1 MDVLQISIIFSF
13 QKRFIGLGGAH
24 VSGHGFNRDY
34 HKSVLI
40 RMFMGDE
47 FTQWG
52 MTIPGLANMYGC
64 ILIFWGL
71 FSYFAQTPPEGA
83 DPSITAMIPA
93 FMGLPLLMMGILSKF
108 NEANRHHYMH
118 ASMAVALIMFLAGA
132 SRMVMSFS
140 EMSNLVLVSH
150 MLLVLVGAS
159 FVFAGV
165 KSFRH
170 ARLNRE
176 G

>member
-1 MDVLQISIIFSF
+1 ML
-13 QKRFIGLGGAH
+13 
-24 VSGHGFNRDY
+24 
-34 HKSVLI
+34 
-40 RMFMGDE
+40 MGDE

-64 ILIFWGL
+64 ILILWGL
-71 FSYFAQTPPEGA
+71 YCYLTQTADGSLTFDLDKLV
-83 DPSITAMIPA
+83 DPSPTALIPA
-93 FMGLPLLMMGILSKF
+93 FMGLPLLIMGMLSKF

-132 SRMVMSFS
+132 LRMAMDFS
-140 EMSNLVLVSH
+140 GMSNLVLVSH

-159 FVFAGV
+159 FIFAGV

-170 ARLNRE
+170 ARLSRE
-176 G
+176 S

>member
-1 MDVLQISIIFSF
+1 MNVFQITIIFSF
-13 QKRFIGLGGAH
+13 QKRFIGHACAH

-40 RMFMGDE
+40 RRFMGDE

-83 DPSITAMIPA
+83 DPSITAMIPT
-93 FMGLPLLMMGILSKF
+93 FMGLPLLMMGMLSKF

-132 SRMVMSFS
+132 SRMAMSFS

-150 MLLVLVGAS
+150 MLLVLVGGS

-176 G
+176 D

>member
-1 MDVLQISIIFSF
+1 MS
-13 QKRFIGLGGAH
+13 
-24 VSGHGFNRDY
+24 N
-34 HKSVLI
+34 
-40 RMFMGDE
+40 E

-52 MTIPGLANMYGC
+52 MTVPGLANMYGC
-64 ILIFWGL
+64 ILILWGL
-71 FSYFAQTPPEGA
+71 FSYFTQTPAEGA

-93 FMGLPLLMMGILSKF
+93 FMGLPLLMMGVLSKF

-118 ASMAVALIMFLAGA
+118 ASMALALIMFLAGA
-132 SRMVMSFS
+132 SRMLTGFS

-159 FVFAGV
+159 FIFAGV

-170 ARLNRE
+170 TRLNRE
-176 G
+176 S

>member
-1 MDVLQISIIFSF
+1 MNSKFQSF
-13 QKRFIGLGGAH
+13 FNLRNHLLGLGGC
-24 VSGHGFNRDY
+24 SCIWHGFNRDY
-34 HKSVLI
+34 HKSVLLRI
-40 RMFMGDE
+40 LMGDE

-93 FMGLPLLMMGILSKF
+93 FMGLPLLMMGVLSKF

-132 SRMVMSFS
+132 SRMVTSFS

>member
-1 MDVLQISIIFSF
+1 
-13 QKRFIGLGGAH
+13 
-24 VSGHGFNRDY
+24 
-34 HKSVLI
+34 
-40 RMFMGDE
+40 MGDE

-52 MTIPGLANMYGC
+52 MTIPGLANLYGC

-71 FSYFAQTPPEGA
+71 FSYFAQTPAGGA

-93 FMGLPLLMMGILSKF
+93 FMGLPLVMMGVLSKF

-132 SRMVMSFS
+132 GRMVSGFS

-150 MLLVLVGAS
+150 LLLVLVGAS
-159 FVFAGV
+159 FIFAGV

-176 G
+176 S

>member
-1 MDVLQISIIFSF
+1 
-13 QKRFIGLGGAH
+13 
-24 VSGHGFNRDY
+24 
-34 HKSVLI
+34 
-40 RMFMGDE
+40 MFMGDE

-64 ILIFWGL
+64 ILILWGL
-71 FSYFAQTPPEGA
+71 YCYLSQTPDGSLTIDLDELV
-83 DPSITAMIPA
+83 DPSPTALIPA
-93 FMGLPLLMMGILSKF
+93 FMGLPLLIMGMLSKF

-118 ASMAVALIMFLAGA
+118 ASMALALIMFLAGA
-132 SRMVMSFS
+132 SRMMTSFS

>member
-1 MDVLQISIIFSF
+1 MNSKFQSF
-13 QKRFIGLGGAH
+13 FHLRNDLLGLGGR
-24 VSGHGFNRDY
+24 SCIWHGFNRDY
-34 HKSVLI
+34 HKSVLL
-40 RMFMGDE
+40 RMLMGDE

-93 FMGLPLLMMGILSKF
+93 FMGLPLLLMGVLSKF

-132 SRMVMSFS
+132 SRMLTSFS

-150 MLLVLVGAS
+150 MLLVLVGGS
-159 FVFAGV
+159 FVFAGI

-176 G
+176 S